1 MGRRAK
7 MVPIS
12 KTIDIP
18 PEERISSNR
27 TEFFADD
34 VNNFGAIGR
43 LNFKKA
49 SDGTTDYCTA
59 TVIKTDNG
67 NMALTAAHCLWD
79 IETEKWNSEFYFYP
93 GYNNGQGF
101 GSVRAY
107 TFTIWKDFTIYET
120 LYDYGF
126 IKFYYDDGSK
136 LQDDVGAFDV
146 EFDLPGGDFPVTV
159 FGYPV
164 SGEMPNCPNDGE
176 HICSWQGNSFD
187 FVDSNLPNHEW
198 HRGIPI
204 DVGAGSSGGS
214 WIRDYDP
221 NANTGVID
229 GISHGLLP
237 PPYPSQDTT
246 TWKWQNDDFS
256 ELFKAA
262 EDFNP

>member
-12 KTIDIP
+12 KTIYIP
-18 PEERISSNR
+18 PEERISSNI
-27 TEFFADD
+27 TESFAGND
-34 VNNFGAIGR
+34 NNFGAIGR
-43 LNFKKA
+43 LSFKKA

-67 NMALTAAHCLWD
+67 NMTLTAAHCLWD
-79 IETEKWNSEFYFYP
+79 MLSGEPEKWNSEFYFYP

-101 GSVRAY
+101 GNVRVY
-107 TFTIWKDFTIYET
+107 TFTIWKNFEADET

-126 IKFYYDDGSK
+126 LKFYYKDGRK

-146 EFDLPGGDFPVTV
+146 EFDVPGGDFPVIV

-176 HICSWQGNSFD
+176 HIY
-187 FVDSNLPNHEW
+187 
-198 HRGIPI
+198 
-204 DVGAGSSGGS
+204 VGAGSSGDP
-214 WIRDYDP
+214 WIRDYDQ
-221 NANTGVID
+221 NTNTGVID
-229 GISHGLLP
+229 CISHGLLP

-246 TWKWQNDDFS
+246 TWKWQNDDLS
-256 ELFKAA
+256 ALLKAA
-262 EDFNP
+262 EDYNP